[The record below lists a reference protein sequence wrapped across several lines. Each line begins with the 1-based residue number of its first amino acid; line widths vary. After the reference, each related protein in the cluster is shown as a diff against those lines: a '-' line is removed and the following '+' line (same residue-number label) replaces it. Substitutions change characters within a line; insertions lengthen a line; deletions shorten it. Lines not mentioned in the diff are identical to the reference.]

1 MPLCPRINESDWAT
15 IFYPSGISLEEG
27 TKTFS
32 ADAAAVSA
40 GIEKADVLRVWLL
53 DRWPHAEIFTPE
65 IVRHA
70 SIRALRESP
79 ADKAAI
85 AVLAKHRGSWP
96 CLKDK
101 SSEVQRATKP
111 GKSWVNAMRF
121 DHMPS

>member
-40 GIEKADVLRVWLL
+40 GIEKADVLRLWLL
-53 DRWPHAEIFTPE
+53 DRWPHAEIFPSE

-70 SIRALRESP
+70 PIRALRESP

-85 AVLAKHRGSWP
+85 AILAKHGWLVALPEGQIIQGAARNEAWQI
-96 CLKDK
+96 
-101 SSEVQRATKP
+101 V
-111 GKSWVNAMRF
+111 GKR
-121 DHMPS
+121 HEI